1 MTIAPSSEADGRFV
15 DLDSLEPIRI
25 GPTWQR
31 NPDHPSGW
39 LLPELTLGWHA
50 VRWQADNLQHSSGRP
65 WRYTPEQLR
74 FILWWYAVGPDLR
87 WLFRDG
93 VLQRLKGWG
102 KDPVVA
108 TISATGFVGPARPD
122 LSGRTV
128 QDPWGNEHPAGV
140 PHPEAWVQ
148 IAAVSKD
155 QTRNT
160 MTLFP
165 GLFTP
170 AAIERYSIDLGKE
183 IIYAHKGAKRI
194 EAVTS
199 SPRALEGGRPTEVV
213 RNETH
218 HWLSSNEGH
227 EMDAVIDRNAVKS
240 SDGMSRALSITNA
253 YMPGEDSV
261 AERARDAYELIQ
273 AGKSLATGLLYDSL
287 EAPPEA
293 PLSAEAAPK
302 VVDLIRGDSS
312 WLDVQRIVQA
322 ILDPRNPPSRSRRF
336 WYNQIVAA
344 EDAWI
349 APYQWDALAKP
360 ERLVMDGEQI
370 TVFFDGSKSDDATV
384 LVGCCIS
391 DGHVFLLDHWQRPA
405 GLDAKLPW
413 VVPRDEVDAAVDRA
427 FDRWQVRAFFAD
439 PGSGEDESGERF
451 WDGYIDGWATRHGDS
466 LVIKAT
472 ATAGGHH
479 AVMWDMRSPARQQ
492 EFTEATERCFS
503 DITSTLSLSHDGNR
517 VLRQHA
523 VNARRRPNRW
533 GVSIGKEHR
542 ESVRKIDAAVGA
554 IGARMVRRKLLASPE
569 WKKQT
574 VKKPRTG
581 RVYGFN

>member
-1 MTIAPSSEADGRFV
+1 MTTVPLSGADGLAV
-15 DLDSLEPIRI
+15 DLDALEPVRI
-25 GPTWQR
+25 GPTWR
-31 NPDHPSGW
+31 RDPDHPSGW
-39 LLPELTLGWHA
+39 HLPELTLGWHI
-50 VRWQADNLQHSSGRP
+50 VMWQAETLQHADGRP

-74 FILWWYAVGPDLR
+74 FVLWWYAVTPDLR
-87 WLFRDG
+87 WLYRDG

-102 KDPVVA
+102 KDPVAA
-108 TISATGFVGPARPD
+108 TLSGTEFVGPCRPD
-122 LSGRTV
+122 RSGRTV
-128 QDPWGNEHPAGV
+128 RDPWGNEHPAGV

-165 GLFTP
+165 SLFTK

-183 IIYAHKGAKRI
+183 IIYAHKGAQRI

-199 SPRALEGGRPTEVV
+199 SPRALEGGRPTFTL
-213 RNETH
+213 RNEPH
-218 HWLSSNEGH
+218 HWLRNNEGH

-253 YMPGEDSV
+253 YEPGEDSV
-261 AERARDAYELIQ
+261 AERARDAYELIL
-273 AGKSLATGLLYDSL
+273 AGKSLATGILYDSL

-302 VVDLIRGDSS
+302 VVELIRGDST
-312 WLDVQRIVQA
+312 WLDIPRIVQA

-360 ERLVMDGEQI
+360 ERLVEDGEDI
-370 TVFFDGSKSDDATV
+370 TMFFDGSKSDDATV
-384 LVGCCIS
+384 LVGCCVS
-391 DGHVFLLDHWQRPA
+391 DGHVFLIDHWQRPA
-405 GLDAKLPW
+405 GLDSKLPW

-427 FDRWQVRAFFAD
+427 FDTWNVRAFSAD
-439 PGSGEDESGERF
+439 PGSGEDDSGERF
-451 WDGYIDGWATRHGDS
+451 WDGYIDGWADRHGEK
-466 LVIKAT
+466 LTIKAT
-472 ATAGGHH
+472 LTAGSHH
-479 AVMWDMRSPARQQ
+479 AVMWDMRSTARQQ

-503 DITSTLSLSHDGNR
+503 DITSTLTLTHDGNR
-517 VLRQHA
+517 VLRTHA
-523 VNARRRPNRW
+523 VNSRRRPNRW
-533 GVSIGKEHR
+533 GVAIGKEHR
-542 ESVRKIDAAVGA
+542 ESSKKIDAAVGA
-554 IGARMVRRKLLASPE
+554 IGARMIRRKLLASAE
-569 WKKQT
+569 WQKRTKEK
-574 VKKPRTG
+574 VRTG

>member
-1 MTIAPSSEADGRFV
+1 MTTVLPSEADERAV
-15 DLDSLEPIRI
+15 DLDTLEPIRI

-39 LLPELTLGWHA
+39 LLPESTLGWHA
-50 VRWQADNLQHSSGRP
+50 VMWQAENLQHASGRP

-74 FILWWYAVGPDLR
+74 FVLWWYAVTPDLR
-87 WLFRDG
+87 WVYRDG

-108 TISATGFVGPARPD
+108 TIGATGFVGPARPD
-122 LSGRTV
+122 RSGRTV
-128 QDPWGNEHPAGV
+128 RDPWGNEHPAGV

-165 GLFTP
+165 GLFTK

-199 SPRALEGGRPTEVV
+199 SPRALEGGRPTETI

-218 HWLSSNEGH
+218 HWLSNNEGH

-261 AERARDAYELIQ
+261 AERGRDAYDLIQ

-302 VVDLIRGDSS
+302 VVELIRGDST
-312 WLDVQRIVQA
+312 WLDVPRIVQA

-344 EDAWI
+344 EDAWV
-349 APYQWDALAKP
+349 APYEWDACAKP
-360 ERLVMDGEQI
+360 ERLVEDGEEI

-384 LVGCCIS
+384 LVASCVS
-391 DGHVFLLDHWQRPA
+391 DGHVFLIEHWQRPV
-405 GLDAKLPW
+405 GLDSKLPW
-413 VVPRDEVDAAVDRA
+413 AVPRHEVDAAVDRM
-427 FDRWQVRAFFAD
+427 FDQWSVRAFFAD

-451 WDGYIDGWATRHGDS
+451 WDGHIDDWATRHGDE
-466 LVIKAT
+466 LTIKAT
-472 ATAGGHH
+472 MTAGNHH
-479 AVMWDMRSPARQQ
+479 AVMWDMRSAVRQQ
-492 EFTEATERCFS
+492 EFTEATERCYS
-503 DITSTLSLSHDGNR
+503 DITSTLALTHDGNR

-533 GVSIGKEHR
+533 GVAIGKEHR
-542 ESVRKIDAAVGA
+542 ESSRKIDAVVGA
-554 IGARMVRRKLLASPE
+554 IGARMARRKLLSSPD

-574 VKKPRTG
+574 TKKHRTG
-581 RVYGFN
+581 RVYGFA